1 MWEKEPDSYRKT
13 GKKAMQEKEV
23 MIVIGTEKKEILRSI
38 PLPGQN
44 QRMIRRSL
52 HNGI

>member
-1 MWEKEPDSYRKT
+1 MWEKEPDSCRKT

-38 PLPGQN
+38 PLPG
-44 QRMIRRSL
+44 
-52 HNGI
+52 